1 MGKDNKEQN
10 NTESASVI
18 TRETIGLTL
27 GVFSILIMIMLF
39 TGSLIFG
46 DLGAS
51 ICSFLFGTFGFM
63 SYFLFPCL
71 LFAAVTLVMGK
82 NPIKIKGFTLLAGL
96 SLLFIG
102 LLVHA
107 IITGGYTHET
117 YGAYLSECFLAG
129 KKGAFGCSPFGAIG
143 GLFVYPFTAL
153 ATNAG
158 AIVIFVVA
166 TGLCLYL
173 TLNSVLVFKGIRWG
187 LGKISPTGGNKVEKE
202 KRAVEKPAPQPT
214 RFESLDNVRTAGGVE
229 EPKRNLNTAYAPM
242 PAYRAEP
249 NVGTGY
255 TPVTVPPA
263 NGQAVRREEQN
274 TIYPND
280 SASQNRTESGNGR
293 SEFNKSYDILYGN
306 NENPDEYRSKNL
318 IFDSSS
324 RYNSRIQNNS
334 IPTSNPTSAENNV
347 YPNYSEY
354 SSREIDREQT
364 PNRQP
369 REVVRPIEEQ
379 NPNARREYS
388 VYKTDIFDSS
398 TPSSPFTPSVGG
410 NTPLQPR
417 YKAPDPVVPPRAAQE
432 PPVYTQRPAEPEI
445 PAKGAEYGYSAMKN
459 EESFSAQETKAEPL
473 ATENGGEYRAD
484 RTPLRG
490 IERTER
496 EGIEPEFSNEREM
509 APSRDYEERRN
520 ERESSFRNLFD
531 DGETD
536 EPEESIVPDFRAERG
551 GRGELTPE
559 EDTNASDL
567 RFSNEDGRR
576 NELPDFSERARGI
589 DRGRVPSSVNEE
601 VEKKAP
607 PEKEVKPRVFKDY
620 VYPPAD
626 LFNEYKDTASVD
638 YNEIERNKLDIVE
651 TLAAFKI
658 DIQITNVQVGPT
670 FTRYDFTFPKNVN
683 ANSISKYSNNIALA
697 LKVAGKVNICTNF
710 ANGTMAIEVPNKV
723 RPIVGFRSLLTADSY
738 VNAKPGALQICI
750 GKNVEGKTATA
761 SLAKMTHLLVAGT
774 TGSGKSVFLHEIIM
788 SLIMKYSP
796 EEVRLI
802 LIDPKQVEFSLYD
815 NLPHLMINEILSDPN
830 KIVVMLNWTI
840 NEMERRYT
848 LFRYAGVR
856 NIDEFN
862 VAAKKREEKLAKI
875 VIIAD
880 EVADI
885 MAVAKKEVEDRI
897 SRIAAKA
904 RAAGI
909 HLVLAT
915 QRPTVEVITGT
926 LKANLPSRFAL
937 RVSEELNSR
946 IVLDESGAENLLGNG
961 DLLYKWGSMFN
972 AERVQASFI
981 DTSEIQKVCDFIR
994 DNNEAYFDQT
1004 AADFI
1009 NSGGKQSAS
1018 SQDGQEGE
1026 GDGEIEPVYIDA
1038 LRFVVRSGSASISM
1052 IQRKCSVGYN
1062 KAGKIIEWMEVNK
1075 YISEFDGAKS
1085 RKVLLTAEEFVEKF
1099 GEL

>member
-1 MGKDNKEQN
+1 MGKDNKGQN
-10 NTESASVI
+10 NTETASVI

-46 DLGAS
+46 DLGTS

-71 LFAAVTLVMGK
+71 LFAAVALVMGK
-82 NPIKIKGFTLLAGL
+82 NPIKIKGFTLFAGL
-96 SLLFIG
+96 SLVLLG
-102 LLVHA
+102 LLIHA
-107 IITGGYTHET
+107 IITGGYTHDT
-117 YGAYLSECFLAG
+117 YGAYLSECFSAG
-129 KKGAFGCSPFGAIG
+129 RNGAFGCSPFGAIG
-143 GLFVYPFTAL
+143 GIFVYPFAAL

-173 TLNSVLVFKGIRWG
+173 TVNSVLVFKGIRWG
-187 LGKISPTGGNKVEKE
+187 LGRASAAKENKIEEEKKEAEEPT
-202 KRAVEKPAPQPT
+202 PQPT
-214 RFESLDNVRTAGGVE
+214 RFESLDNVRTAGGTQPPVRT
-229 EPKRNLNTAYAPM
+229 PNAAYAPM
-242 PAYRAEP
+242 PPYRAEQ
-249 NVGTGY
+249 NVGY
-255 TPVTVPPA
+255 TPVTFPPA
-263 NGQAVRREEQN
+263 NGQATGRREEGN
-274 TIYPND
+274 AVYPNPPMNG
-280 SASQNRTESGNGR
+280 NRPENTNNGQS
-293 SEFNKSYDILYGN
+293 SEFNKSYNILYGN

-334 IPTSNPTSAENNV
+334 NNSVNSTGAENGA

-354 SSREIDREQT
+354 SSQEIDRAQAQS
-364 PNRQP
+364 RQP
-369 REVVRPIEEQ
+369 REVIRPTEEQ
-379 NPNARREYS
+379 NPGARREYS
-388 VYKTDIFDSS
+388 VYKTDVFNSS
-398 TPSSPFTPSVGG
+398 ASNSAPSNAPLGG
-410 NTPLQPR
+410 NAPLQPR
-417 YKAPDPVVPPRAAQE
+417 YKAPDPVTPPRADEQ
-432 PPVYTQRPAEPEI
+432 PVYIQRPVEPEI
-445 PAKGAEYGYSAMKN
+445 PAKGAEYGYTPMRN
-459 EESFSAQETKAEPL
+459 ERDFSAQERETAPIEPEREAYSAE
-473 ATENGGEYRAD
+473 
-484 RTPLRG
+484 RTPLRDVG
-490 IERTER
+490 RTDEEIDSDFTER
-496 EGIEPEFSNEREM
+496 DLP
-509 APSRDYEERRN
+509 PSRDYEEQRSQ
-520 ERESSFRNLFD
+520 RESSFRNLFD
-531 DGETD
+531 DGDTD
-536 EPEESIVPDFRAERG
+536 EPEESVVPDFTAERG
-551 GRGELTPE
+551 SRGEPLPEME
-559 EDTNASDL
+559 EDVDL
-567 RFSNEDGRR
+567 RFSDDGRR
-576 NELPDFSERARGI
+576 GRGDVPEFP
-589 DRGRVPSSVNEE
+589 DRGRGVDNGRMPAVDETL
-601 VEKKAP
+601 KKKPTP
-607 PEKEVKPRVFKDY
+607 PAQEEVKPHVFKDY

-638 YNEIERNKLDIVE
+638 YNEIERNKLDIVD

-697 LKVAGKVNICTNF
+697 LKVTGKVNICTNF

-723 RPIVGFRSLLTADSY
+723 RPIVGFRSLLGAESY
-738 VNAKPGALQICI
+738 VNAKTGALQICI

-830 KIVVMLNWTI
+830 KIVVMLNWMI

-862 VAAKKREEKLAKI
+862 AAAKKREEKLAKI

-981 DTSEIQKVCDFIR
+981 DTSEIQRVCDFIR

-1009 NSGGKQSAS
+1009 NSGGKQSSAS
-1018 SQDGQEGE
+1018 SDGQEGD

>member
-1 MGKDNKEQN
+1 MGKDNKEQK
-10 NTESASVI
+10 NTDAAAIV
-18 TRETIGLTL
+18 TRETVGLTL
-27 GVFSILIMIMLF
+27 GVFSILIMLMLF

-71 LFAAVTLVMGK
+71 LFAAAVLVMGK
-82 NPIKIKGFTLLAGL
+82 NPIKVKGFTLFSGL

-102 LLVHA
+102 LLVHT
-107 IITGGYTHET
+107 IVTGGYTHDT
-117 YGAYLSECFLAG
+117 YGAYLSACFAAG
-129 KKGAFGCSPFGAIG
+129 NDGAFGCSPFGALG
-143 GLFVYPFTAL
+143 GMVVYPFTAL

-166 TGLCLYL
+166 AGLCLYL
-173 TLNSVLVFKGIRWG
+173 TVNSVLIYKGIR
-187 LGKISPTGGNKVEKE
+187 LGGSVVKPVSEEGGEESEQKGQAAQAQYQAA
-202 KRAVEKPAPQPT
+202 RPT
-214 RFESLDNVRTAGGVE
+214 RFDALDNVRTASGE
-229 EPKRNLNTAYAPM
+229 EMRESAYDSRA
-242 PAYRAEP
+242 AYGAT
-249 NVGTGY
+249 NAGY
-255 TPVTVPPA
+255 TPVSVPSLQSFDAQGDA
-263 NGQAVRREEQN
+263 NTAHPERFDQ
-274 TIYPND
+274 
-280 SASQNRTESGNGR
+280 SGNEKEGTR
-293 SEFNKSYDILYGN
+293 SAFAKSYDILYGK
-306 NENPDEYRSKNL
+306 NENPNEYRSKNL

-324 RYNSRIQNNS
+324 RYNSRIQNN
-334 IPTSNPTSAENNV
+334 NPAAGGASASDG

-354 SSREIDREQT
+354 SSREIDREQS

-369 REVVRPIEEQ
+369 REVIRTSEEQ
-379 NPNARREYS
+379 NRTARREYS
-388 VYKTDIFDSS
+388 VYKTDIFDSR
-398 TPSSPFTPSVGG
+398 TGESSAFGG
-410 NTPLQPR
+410 NAPLQPR
-417 YKAPDPVVPPRAAQE
+417 YKAPDPVP
-432 PPVYTQRPAEPEI
+432 
-445 PAKGAEYGYSAMKN
+445 SA
-459 EESFSAQETKAEPL
+459 
-473 ATENGGEYRAD
+473 R
-484 RTPLRG
+484 
-490 IERTER
+490 
-496 EGIEPEFSNEREM
+496 
-509 APSRDYEERRN
+509 
-520 ERESSFRNLFD
+520 
-531 DGETD
+531 ETD
-536 EPEESIVPDFRAERG
+536 ETTAYGAAARNDGGYYTAQPEREPFGREERNIYRGEERMEREEGVNEKYIEELPERNFEEERGRGECDRAGAFGRLFDEDENDETEAEAEFDFTDDEEDEPRVESAVPDFTAERS
-551 GRGELTPE
+551 RTP
-559 EDTNASDL
+559 D
-567 RFSNEDGRR
+567 RR
-576 NELPDFSERARGI
+576 EDFSVFSDEGRNDAYRG
-589 DRGRVPSSVNEE
+589 GSSLPESGEPV
-601 VEKKAP
+601 KKTP
-607 PEKEVKPRVFKDY
+607 PAETEQKMRVFKDY
-620 VYPPAD
+620 VYPPVE
-626 LFNEYKDTASVD
+626 LFEEYKDSASVD
-638 YNEIERNKLDIVE
+638 YNEIERNKLDIVD

-683 ANSISKYSNNIALA
+683 ANSISKYANNIALA
-697 LKVAGKVNICTNF
+697 LKVTGKVNICTNF

-723 RPIVGFRSLLTADSY
+723 RPIVGFRSLASADSY
-738 VNAKPGALQICI
+738 KNAKPGALQICI
-750 GKNVEGKTATA
+750 GKNVEGKTVTA

-830 KIVVMLNWTI
+830 KIVVMLNWVI

-848 LFRYAGVR
+848 LFRYGGVR
-856 NIDEFN
+856 SIDEFN
-862 VAAKKREEKLAKI
+862 AATKKREEKLPKI

-981 DTSEIQKVCDFIR
+981 DTPEIQRVCDFIR
-994 DNNEAYFDQT
+994 ANNEAYFDQA

-1009 NSGGKQSAS
+1009 DSGGKQSLS
-1018 SQDGQEGE
+1018 PQNGQESDGE
-1026 GDGEIEPVYIDA
+1026 GEDEIEPVYIDA

-1062 KAGKIIEWMEVNK
+1062 KAGKIIEWMEINK